1 MSSKPFWWVTRD
13 GGTKFL
19 WNQAVSGSPLG
30 SLVSVILDMCVPCK
44 HSTKSRPSILCETLF
59 LRPKKKKLSNY
70 SKEVGWQRTQGILW
84 QEFTLIDAQIY
95 LRRLYSAHTPP
106 SHIISGYWGPM
117 ALWGSP
123 SGGGRPP
130 GYIELPTLAPWH
142 QHDDVDDKNNYVKCN

>member
-1 MSSKPFWWVTRD
+1 MHVQYTLHSVWCIMYPCRCCRKMLTLSIADYTPKLGGPQWCQASPFDGWPVTEEQNSCETRLWV
-13 GGTKFL
+13 GTL
-19 WNQAVSGSPLG
+19 WGALY
-30 SLVSVILDMCVPCK
+30 VSVILDMCVPCK

-106 SHIISGYWGPM
+106 PFSYH
-117 ALWGSP
+117 
-123 SGGGRPP
+123 
-130 GYIELPTLAPWH
+130 
-142 QHDDVDDKNNYVKCN
+142 